1 MLFLISLLLLPI
13 GVASTSLE
21 SMLVSAQDPFETMD
35 ARDARAIKKH
45 LPGIVIGPVKG
56 MAAIDTAEDW
66 CPLKTTR
73 FTYQRPGEKEKMV
86 ELLVQTV
93 DRAPGSP
100 VGQPEKGWALE
111 LPNGTTRYFRSDPKF
126 GIVAPTDLSKSN
138 GLIIRLDPPEP
149 IVHQGAKINE
159 PVSRKIKVDIYD
171 LHSPKSVAHSG
182 NVTCTWT
189 DLGGWRVKVP
199 MGEYDTRLVKVE
211 YNGSVGPA
219 SVNGSNYVFL
229 AKGEGVIAYSDGR
242 DISAFIIFN
251 LDDDTGGVLKS
262 VEGRSPTKPSKAKK
276 PNKSLK
282 KK

>member
-73 FTYQRPGEKEKMV
+73 FTYERPGEKEKMV

-199 MGEYDTRLVKVE
+199 MGEFDTHLVRIE

-219 SVNGSNYVFL
+219 SVDGDKYMFL
-229 AKGEGVIAYSDGR
+229 AKGVGPVAFTDSRE
-242 DISAFIIFN
+242 ISAFLFFSQ
-251 LDDDTGGVLKS
+251 TS
-262 VEGRSPTKPSKAKK
+262 QKAGMLSSISHPK
-276 PNKSLK
+276 N
-282 KK
+282 

>member
-73 FTYQRPGEKEKMV
+73 LTYQRPGEKEKMV

-199 MGEYDTRLVKVE
+199 MGEFDTHLVRIE

-219 SVNGSNYVFL
+219 SVDGDKYMFL
-229 AKGEGVIAYSDGR
+229 AKGVGPVAFTDSRE
-242 DISAFIIFN
+242 ISAFLFFSQTN
-251 LDDDTGGVLKS
+251 Q
-262 VEGRSPTKPSKAKK
+262 KAGMLSSISHPK
-276 PNKSLK
+276 N
-282 KK
+282 